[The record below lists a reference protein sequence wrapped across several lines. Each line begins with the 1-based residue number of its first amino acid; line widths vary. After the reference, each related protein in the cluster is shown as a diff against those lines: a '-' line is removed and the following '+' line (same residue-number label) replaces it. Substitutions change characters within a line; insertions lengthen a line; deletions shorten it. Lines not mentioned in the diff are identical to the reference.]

1 MSVLKNIALGF
12 LSFLLFLS
20 LTIFGIVH
28 TVKSTAL
35 NPDFV
40 TSEIDALEVSDLI
53 EKFVDV
59 EPSSDMTEMYAQI
72 EEIIPDIE
80 PIVKESLSALIHS
93 QYDYLLGKTEE
104 PALKAALGDTF
115 LNAEFVGSV
124 LDELDL
130 PVILEEILPAPDGEE
145 EFSEDFTEAIVNV
158 VTDLESDIKQRVSGA
173 SGPILDYLVGKT
185 ASIDLASTLRST
197 ILTEDFA
204 LALIDKIAIFSLA
217 SESLGGELTEQIP
230 EDMAFL
236 VDDIDEL
243 MPELSEAI
251 EQQIGTNIDQLLDYL
266 IGQRQTIN
274 INISLEDAVANLED
288 SIRGHL
294 KELPPDS
301 LTPLI
306 QEMLTDQ
313 ISQLVP
319 AEMEHLVEDAITD
332 EWIDQQAETAVD
344 PVLSYM
350 LGETPTLNVTISL
363 ETIMENLKESFKQ
376 DFLESPPPELSGLP
390 SSVIEE
396 QFEDYY
402 QDLIQGIPST
412 IVIDEDML
420 GADLPAQVDQLF
432 EDLARMMP
440 TSFDVGDM
448 MMEIIPSNQIPDMLA
463 DIENNLADVRQNIDE
478 NIAEV
483 EDTLEEARKYISY
496 FQLAYT
502 LLLVLIGVIVVI
514 ITVLIRNVKGITHRL
529 GIPLF
534 IYGALEY
541 AGLFI
546 AKNFIPRLV
555 PTEDIPAY
563 LETWIFDF
571 IDRVMSPLQIFSLV
585 LLITGA
591 VLIVVSFVYRRGQ
604 PESAAPAEA

>member
-1 MSVLKNIALGF
+1 MKILKNIALSF

-40 TSEIDALEVSDLI
+40 TSEIDALEVSELI
-53 EKFVDV
+53 EEFVDV

-124 LDELDL
+124 LDKLDL
-130 PVILEEILPAPDGEE
+130 PVILEEILPAPEGGD
-145 EFSEDFTEAIVNV
+145 EFSEEFTEAIISV
-158 VTDLESDIKQRVSGA
+158 VDDLESDIKQNVSDA
-173 SGPILDYLVGKT
+173 SGPILDYLVDKT
-185 ASIDLASTLRST
+185 DSIDLASTLRST

-204 LALIDKIAIFSLA
+204 LDLIDKIAIFSLA

-243 MPELSEAI
+243 MPEVSEAI
-251 EQQIGTNIDQLLDYL
+251 EQQIGTNIDQILDYL
-266 IGQRQTIN
+266 VGQRQTIN
-274 INISLEDAVANLED
+274 INISLADAVANLED
-288 SIRGHL
+288 SIREHL

-306 QEMLTDQ
+306 QEMLTEQ
-313 ISQLVP
+313 ITQLLP
-319 AEMEHLVEDAITD
+319 AEVSYLTEDAITS
-332 EWIDQQAETAVD
+332 EWIYQQTETVLD

-350 LGETPTLNVTISL
+350 LGERTSLNVTIQL
-363 ETIMENLKESFKQ
+363 EPVLENLKDLFKTE
-376 DFLESPPPELSGLP
+376 FLASPPPELAGLP
-390 SSVIEE
+390 SSAIEA
-396 QFEDYY
+396 QFDDYY
-402 QDLIQGIPST
+402 QELMQYVPSS
-412 IVIDEDML
+412 IVIDKDML

-432 EDLARMMP
+432 EDLAQMMP

-448 MMEIIPSNQIPDMLA
+448 MMGIIPSNQIPDMLA
-463 DIENNLADVRQNIDE
+463 DVESNLADVKQNIDE
-478 NIAEV
+478 NITEV

-514 ITVLIRNVKGITHRL
+514 IAVLIRNVKGITRRL

-546 AKNFIPRLV
+546 AKNFIPRLM
-555 PTEDIPAY
+555 PTEDMPAY

-571 IDRVMSPLQIFSLV
+571 IDRVMSPLQIFSLI
-585 LLITGA
+585 LLIIGV

-604 PESAAPAEA
+604 PESVAPAEA